1 MKLVFYFSSL
11 IPPFVGLLELPGE
24 PWAQKATYRTRA
36 TGHTRSVL
44 CVLPLFMHGSVTC
57 NVCYLHSTSCICSL
71 TAAGDKSPLLPGPIP
86 EPAQSSKAVTVSLVS
101 VTSSCLL
108 VPFRPSTPSCPWSCF
123 SSATLMLLF
132 LCCFAL
138 FSCSFTECLDAPH
151 SEYRCK
157 IIWWIHMEFG
167 SETGSICRNI
177 YTPPKCVD
185 FSLYPPPL
193 FSRNIT

>member
-11 IPPFVGLLELPGE
+11 IPPFVGLPELPGE

-57 NVCYLHSTSCICSL
+57 NMSYLHSMSCICSL
-71 TAAGDKSPLLPGPIP
+71 TAAGDESPLLPGPIP

-138 FSCSFTECLDAPH
+138 FSCSFIECLDTPH
-151 SEYRCK
+151 SEYRYK
-157 IIWWIHMEFG
+157 IIW
-167 SETGSICRNI
+167 
-177 YTPPKCVD
+177 
-185 FSLYPPPL
+185 
-193 FSRNIT
+193 